1 MAPESGLASQGTVME
16 TDYLSAFGS
25 HFVLNRPVVATSFGY
40 QKCGTTFISEVLR
53 LHPNVIGNAAKELH
67 YLAGPEASF
76 ECKKQ
81 GPPSNFS
88 EFFEDCFGGQRPRTG
103 QVALDFTPTYGTIQF
118 VTALDSNLK
127 LLNQSEAVL
136 RYIAVLREPAA
147 RAVSAM
153 GMKRKNNEGD
163 YGNKT

>member
-1 MAPESGLASQGTVME
+1 MME
-16 TDYLSAFGS
+16 TDWHSAFGS
-25 HFVLNRPVVATSFGY
+25 QFVSNSPVIATGFGY
-40 QKCGTTFISEVLR
+40 QKCGTTFISDVLR
-53 LHPNVIGNAAKELH
+53 LHPRVIGNAAKELH
-67 YLAGPEASF
+67 YLAGPEAAV

-88 EFFEDCFGGQRPRTG
+88 EYFEDCFGGQRPMPG

-118 VTALDSNLK
+118 VTTLDSNLK

-147 RAVSAM
+147 
-153 GMKRKNNEGD
+153 
-163 YGNKT
+163 